1 MIKRITSNGTYLTML
16 SFILTTIT
24 YLTQSLTIGKNPDG
38 ELLMLLL
45 VVAFVMILVLDYLVL
60 KKRKFI
66 HISKIE
72 IIIFSALLITLFVNT
87 CIEQIP
93 TSLILYISLIHYGY
107 RIINYKKIEDLN
119 LQLKYEDIRKVLSL
133 ENECIAVKGDIKNY
147 TTYIRGQEISFDTE
161 YSLLFKKKR
170 IHFDIIKQLQI
181 DFNKAFITF
190 DDDELKVAE
199 MYSIQ

>member
-133 ENECIAVKGDIKNY
+133 ENECIAVKGDLKNY
-147 TTYIRGQEISFDTE
+147 ITYIRGKEISFDTE
-161 YSLLFKKKR
+161 HSLMYKKKR

-181 DFNKAFITF
+181 DFNKTFINF

>member
-1 MIKRITSNGTYLTML
+1 ML

-24 YLTQSLTIGKNPDG
+24 YSTQSLTIGKKPNG

-72 IIIFSALLITLFVNT
+72 IVIFLALLITLFVNT
-87 CIEQIP
+87 CIKQIP

-133 ENECIAVKGDIKNY
+133 ENECIAVRGDIKNY
-147 TTYIRGQEISFDTE
+147 TTYIRGKAISFDTE
-161 YSLLFKKKR
+161 HSLMYKNKR
-170 IHFDIIKQLQI
+170 IKFDIIKQLQI
-181 DFNKAFITF
+181 DFNKTFINF

>member
-1 MIKRITSNGTYLTML
+1 
-16 SFILTTIT
+16 
-24 YLTQSLTIGKNPDG
+24 
-38 ELLMLLL
+38 MLLL
-45 VVAFVMILVLDYLVL
+45 IVAFVMILVLDYLVL

-72 IIIFSALLITLFVNT
+72 IVIFLALLITLFIDK
-87 CIEQIP
+87 CIIQVP
-93 TSLILYISLIHYGY
+93 MTFILYLSLTHYGY
-107 RIINYKKIEDLN
+107 RIINYKKIEDLK

-147 TTYIRGQEISFDTE
+147 TTYIRGKEISFDTE

-170 IHFDIIKQLQI
+170 IHFDIVRQLQI
-181 DFNKAFITF
+181 DFNKAFLSF